1 MDIMSA
7 SDLWLRDVFT
17 KYGLIVMI
25 VLLVSFWIN
34 YKWSK
39 VRRNIYKAYL
49 LGFETEC
56 AELAD
61 SYKRRLFRS
70 LDQIVSH
77 DETLRSMGQI
87 RVLEIGVKTGN
98 EIYFFFSFVLFS
110 ICLHGFLTS

>member
-1 MDIMSA
+1 MSA

-17 KYGLIVMI
+17 KCGLIVVI
-25 VLLVSFWIN
+25 VLFVSFWIN

-39 VRRNIYKAYL
+39 VRQNIYKAYL

-70 LDQIVSH
+70 LERIVSH
-77 DETLRSMGQI
+77 DENLRSMGQI

-98 EIYFFFSFVLFS
+98 YFFKCFCF
-110 ICLHGFLTS
+110 